1 MKAQYTVQRRR
12 EHRRDD
18 CTVDPNIAQ
27 VDKTE
32 GREGRVVLSNL
43 AQIITSHSPFFLCI
57 PTSASA
63 EASL

>member
-43 AQIITSHSPFFLCI
+43 HK
-57 PTSASA
+57 
-63 EASL
+63 SLPATPLSFCTYKCKC